1 MEETRVPGEN
11 YRAANTNMGI
21 KPTTCKRFA
30 WFALPGE
37 NHWPVA
43 SHWQTYWPVAS
54 HWQTWSH
61 NVVSSTTPHEWGS
74 NSTLVVIGTECTG
87 SCKPNYHMI
96 PTMKAPLVKGT
107 DCIDRCNYVNMT
119 TQTHPQ
125 WPL

>member
-30 WFALPGE
+30 WFSLPGE
-37 NHWPVA
+37 NH
-43 SHWQTYWPVAS
+43 WPVAS

-107 DCIDRCNYVNMT
+107 DCIDRCKYVNMT